1 MAKNKDKAPGR
12 FSQILEI
19 WKLTAKTDKT
29 ALPVAIAGGLGA
41 MALALVL
48 GFIGGGSTT
57 GLIIWSV
64 LGLVAGAVTFSA
76 LLSRRAER
84 VAFARIEGQPGA
96 VGAILGTVLKRGW
109 SGSEEP
115 VAVNAKSQDLLYR
128 LSGRGGIVIIAEGH
142 RSSVSR
148 LVEEEKRR
156 LSKIAAGVPTTVL
169 WVCNDEHSVKLRQ
182 IGPTIFKLKR
192 VVKSAE
198 LGEINKRLST
208 MKLNVPVPKG
218 MDPTR
223 VKGMSKPR

>member
-1 MAKNKDKAPGR
+1 MAKDKQKAPGR
-12 FSQILEI
+12 FSQIWQI
-19 WKLTAKTDKT
+19 WKLTAETDKT
-29 ALPVAIAGGLGA
+29 AVPLALAGGVGAIALS
-41 MALALVL
+41 LVL
-48 GFIGGGSTT
+48 GFVGGGSTI
-57 GLIIWSV
+57 GLIVWSV

-76 LLSRRAER
+76 ILSRKAEK
-84 VAFARIEGQPGA
+84 VAFGRIEGQPGA

-115 VAVNAKSQDLLYR
+115 VSVNAKTQDLVYR

-156 LSKIAAGVPTTVL
+156 LGNIASGVPTTVL

-208 MKLNVPVPKG
+208 MRLNVPVPKG
-218 MDPTR
+218 IDPTR

>member
-1 MAKNKDKAPGR
+1 MAKDTQKAPGR
-12 FSQILEI
+12 FSQIWEI

-29 ALPVAIAGGLGA
+29 AVPLAIAGGLGA
-41 MALALVL
+41 LAIGIVFA
-48 GFIGGGSTT
+48 FIGGGSTL
-57 GLIIWSV
+57 GLVIWLV
-64 LGLVAGAVTFSA
+64 LGAVAGAVVFSA
-76 LLSRRAER
+76 ILSRRAER

-156 LSKIAAGVPTTVL
+156 LAKIAAGVPTTVL
-169 WVCNDEHSVKLRQ
+169 WVCNDEHSVKLRE

-192 VVKSAE
+192 VVRSSE

-208 MKLNVPVPKG
+208 MKLNIPVPKG

-223 VKGMSKPR
+223 MKGMSKPR

>member
-1 MAKNKDKAPGR
+1 MAKDKDKAPGR
-12 FSQILEI
+12 FSQIWEI

-29 ALPVAIAGGLGA
+29 ALPISIAGGLGA
-41 MALALVL
+41 LALALIL
-48 GFIGGGSTT
+48 GFIGGGSTA

-64 LGLVAGAVTFSA
+64 LGLVAAAVTFSA

-115 VAVNAKSQDLLYR
+115 VAVNAKSQDLIYR

-169 WVCNDEHSVKLRQ
+169 WVCGDEHSVKLRE

-192 VVKSAE
+192 VVKAAE

-208 MKLNVPVPKG
+208 MKLNIPVPKG

-223 VKGMSKPR
+223 MKGMSKPR

>member
-1 MAKNKDKAPGR
+1 MAKDKDKTPGR
-12 FSQILEI
+12 FSQIWQI
-19 WKLTAKTDKT
+19 WKLTAETDKT
-29 ALPVAIAGGLGA
+29 AVPLAIAGGVGA
-41 MALALVL
+41 IAVAVIF
-48 GFIGGGSTT
+48 GFIGGGSTL
-57 GLIIWSV
+57 GLIVWSV

-76 LLSRRAER
+76 ILSRRAER

-115 VAVNAKSQDLLYR
+115 VAVNAKSQDLVYR

-156 LSKIAAGVPTTVL
+156 LSMVAAGVPTTVL
-169 WVCNDEHSVKLRQ
+169 WVCNDEHSVTLRQ
-182 IGPTIFKLKR
+182 IAPTVFKLKR
-192 VVKSAE
+192 TVKAAE

-208 MKLNVPVPKG
+208 MRLNVPVPKG
-218 MDPTR
+218 IDPTR
-223 VKGMSKPR
+223 MRGMSKPR

>member
-1 MAKNKDKAPGR
+1 MAKDKDKTPGR
-12 FSQILEI
+12 FSQIWQI
-19 WKLTAKTDKT
+19 WKLTAETDKT
-29 ALPVAIAGGLGA
+29 AVPLAIAGGIGA
-41 MALALVL
+41 IAVAVIF
-48 GFIGGGSTT
+48 GFIGGGSTL
-57 GLIIWSV
+57 GLIVWSV

-76 LLSRRAER
+76 ILSRRAER

-115 VAVNAKSQDLLYR
+115 VAVNAKSQDLVYR

-156 LSKIAAGVPTTVL
+156 LSMVAAGVPTTVL
-169 WVCNDEHSVKLRQ
+169 WVCNDEHSVTLRQ
-182 IGPTIFKLKR
+182 IAPTVFKLKR
-192 VVKSAE
+192 TVKAAE

-208 MKLNVPVPKG
+208 MRLNVPVPKG
-218 MDPTR
+218 IDPTR
-223 VKGMSKPR
+223 MRGMSKPR

>member
-1 MAKNKDKAPGR
+1 MAKDKQKAPGR
-12 FSQILEI
+12 FSQIWQI
-19 WKLTAKTDKT
+19 WKLTAETDKT
-29 ALPVAIAGGLGA
+29 AVPLALAGGVGAIALS
-41 MALALVL
+41 LVL
-48 GFIGGGSTT
+48 GFVGGGSAI
-57 GLIIWSV
+57 GLIVWSV

-76 LLSRRAER
+76 ILSRKAEK
-84 VAFARIEGQPGA
+84 VAFGRIEGQPGA

-115 VAVNAKSQDLLYR
+115 VSVNAKTQDLVYR

-156 LSKIAAGVPTTVL
+156 LGNIASGVPTTVL

-208 MKLNVPVPKG
+208 MRLNVPVPKG
-218 MDPTR
+218 IDPTR

>member
-41 MALALVL
+41 IALALVL
-48 GFIGGGSTT
+48 GFIGGGSTA